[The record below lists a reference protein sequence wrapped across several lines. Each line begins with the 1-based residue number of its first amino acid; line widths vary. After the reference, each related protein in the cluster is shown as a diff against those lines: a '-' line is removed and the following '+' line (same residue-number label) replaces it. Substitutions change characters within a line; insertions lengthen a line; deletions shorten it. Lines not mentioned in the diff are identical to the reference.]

1 MVGQAGRLDKPD
13 EGGAAKPI
21 GHALPTC
28 GYGFSVG
35 AADLI
40 SYLCAAIAAFG
51 NAVANVMQ
59 RKASL
64 QTRAD
69 SRFGPKVLLA
79 LVRDPTWII
88 GFSGMVGSF
97 VLQAVALGL
106 GELAAVEPIIT
117 LEVPLTLLVASYV
130 FATRLGRQEWTS
142 ILVMT
147 GGMIALVAAL
157 DPRPGNESNVHHST
171 YVLAGGGT
179 ALTIA
184 VLILA
189 ALRRPAVWK
198 TACLGA
204 AAGTSFG
211 LTATL
216 VKESVNQ
223 LTTRGVFGLVSTWQT
238 YAAISFGILGVLVMQ
253 WALHSGPLLAAQPG
267 FTLLDPLV
275 SILWGV
281 LVYNEMT
288 RTGGWLVLASAG
300 GIAVGAGVA
309 LLARSP
315 LFDPAEPD
323 PIPAGAAC
331 IQQT

>member
-1 MVGQAGRLDKPD
+1 MTAG
-13 EGGAAKPI
+13 
-21 GHALPTC
+21 
-28 GYGFSVG
+28 
-35 AADLI
+35 DLL

-69 SRFGPKVLLA
+69 SRFGSKVLLA
-79 LVRDPTWII
+79 LVRDPTWVI

-106 GELAAVEPIIT
+106 GELSAVEPIIT

-130 FATRLGRQEWTS
+130 FATKLGRQEWTS

-147 GGMIALVAAL
+147 AGMIALVAAL
-157 DPRPGNESNVHHST
+157 DPSPGDESNVNHIT

-179 ALTIA
+179 AATIA
-184 VLILA
+184 VLLIA
-189 ALRRPAVWK
+189 ALRRRAIWQ

-204 AAGTSFG
+204 AAGTCFG

-223 LTTRGVFGLVSTWQT
+223 LTTRGLFGLVTTWQT
-238 YAAISFGILGVLVMQ
+238 YVAISFGLLGVVVMQ

-267 FTLLDPLV
+267 FTLMDPLV

-288 RTGGWLVLASAG
+288 RTGAWLVLASAG

-309 LLARSP
+309 MLARSP
-315 LFDPAEPD
+315 LFDPNEPD
-323 PIPAGAAC
+323 PVPADAAC
-331 IQQT
+331 VHP